1 MNRIF
6 VSRCEVDM
14 IQIKEEYRRLFK
26 VDMEKDVKDDV
37 SGDYGQLLLLLAQDP
52 SLRNYNIKIGGKE
65 IVSEPQKPHVIE
77 QVEEEVIEQT
87 PTLRD
92 NEFFNARDDCEKLR
106 KAMKGLGTDEKAIIA
121 IICKR
126 SNKQRLELIPTF
138 QQQFDRSLLKDLDS
152 EISGDF
158 KKIILGLMKT
168 PAEFDAWAFRAAIEV
183 LLILNK
189 I

>member
-1 MNRIF
+1 M
-6 VSRCEVDM
+6 M
-14 IQIKEEYRRLFK
+14 QIKDEYRRLFK
-26 VDMEKDVKDDV
+26 VDLEKDVKDDV

-52 SLRNYNIKIGGKE
+52 SLRNYNIKMDGKE
-65 IVSEPQKPHVIE
+65 IVAEPQKPHVIE

-92 NEFFNARDDCEKLR
+92 NELFNAKDDCEKLR
-106 KAMKGLGTDEKAIIA
+106 KAMKGFGTDEKAIIS

-138 QQQFDRSLLKDLDS
+138 KQIFDRSLIADLDD

-158 KKIILGLMKT
+158 KKTILGLMKS
-168 PAEFDAWAFRAAIEV
+168 PAEFDAWAFRAAIQV
-183 LLILNK
+183 C
-189 I
+189 